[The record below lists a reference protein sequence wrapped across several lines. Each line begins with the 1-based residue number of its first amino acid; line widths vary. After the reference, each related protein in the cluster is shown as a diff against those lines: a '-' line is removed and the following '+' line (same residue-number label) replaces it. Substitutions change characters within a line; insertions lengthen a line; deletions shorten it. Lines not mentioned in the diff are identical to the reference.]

1 MIIKKTVLLLCCAIF
16 LAFLFLSTATA
27 GGIEWLF
34 QVQDFR
40 EVRSGEYVIILK
52 PLESGK
58 EFPLNCA
65 VLTVHAQ
72 YNSWRWFFVSD
83 KNISKANHKKALS
96 LLKETFV
103 AQSLVR
109 FGSMGE
115 GFGFEGGQSSCE
127 VSSRALSVIDVDGK
141 RAVYSYFKWP

>member
-1 MIIKKTVLLLCCAIF
+1 MPIKQNIWLCSIF
-16 LAFLFLSTATA
+16 LLFILLSSATA
-27 GGIEWLF
+27 GGVSWLF

-40 EVRSGEYVIILK
+40 ETKNGEYVIVLK

-65 VLTVHAQ
+65 ALTVHAQ
-72 YNSWRWFFVSD
+72 YSAWKWFFVGD
-83 KNISKANHKKALS
+83 KNISKENHKKALS
-96 LLKETFV
+96 LLKESFV
-103 AQSLVR
+103 AKSPVR

-115 GFGFEGGQSSCE
+115 GFGFEGQQSSCT

-141 RAVYSYFKWP
+141 KEVYSYFK